1 MVDADTV
8 TRLRVVIG
16 RLARELNATATG
28 EGLTPT
34 QASVLGLVTGRGPL
48 GMAELAGLEG
58 LNPTMLSRVVGRL
71 DELELVQRRPDPAD
85 LRVVRVEVTP
95 AGRRVHQRIRT
106 LRTRAVSLCLERLPD
121 ETARTLLDAL
131 PALEALVDELK
142 VTKPDHDHPG
152 VRRRG

>member
-1 MVDADTV
+1 MVDVETV
-8 TRLRVVIG
+8 TRLRVAIG

-48 GMAELAGLEG
+48 GMAELAALEG

-71 DELELVQRRPDPAD
+71 DELRLLRRIPEPSD

-95 AGRRVHQRIRT
+95 AGRRLHQRIRT
-106 LRTRAVSLCLERLPD
+106 QRTKVVSQCLDRLPD
-121 ETARTLLDAL
+121 ETTRTLLSAL
-131 PALEALVDELK
+131 PALEALVDELRSGNP
-142 VTKPDHDHPG
+142 VHDQPG
-152 VRRRG
+152 ARKR

>member
-34 QASVLGLVTGRGPL
+34 QASVLGLVTGRGPI
-48 GMAELAGLEG
+48 GMAELAELEG

-85 LRVVRVEVTP
+85 LRAVRVEVTP

-106 LRTRAVSLCLERLPD
+106 LRTRVVSLCLERLPD
-121 ETARTLLDAL
+121 EATRTLLDAL
-131 PALEALVDELK
+131 PALEALVDELRAA
-142 VTKPDHDHPG
+142 KPDHDQPG
-152 VRRRG
+152 LRRRG

>member
-8 TRLRVVIG
+8 ARLRVVIG

-34 QASVLGLVTGRGPL
+34 QASVLGLVSGRGPL

-71 DELELVQRRPDPAD
+71 DELGLVRRLPDPAD
-85 LRVVRVEVTP
+85 ARAVRVDATPDGRGVHERIRAQRTRVVS
-95 AGRRVHQRIRT
+95 Q
-106 LRTRAVSLCLERLPD
+106 CLDRLP
-121 ETARTLLDAL
+121 EESTRTLLQAL
-131 PALEALVDELK
+131 PALELLVDELRSA
-142 VTKPDHDHPG
+142 KPVPDQPG
-152 VRRRG
+152 SRRG

>member
-8 TRLRVVIG
+8 ARLRVVIG

-34 QASVLGLVTGRGPL
+34 QASVLGLVSGRGPL

-71 DELELVQRRPDPAD
+71 DELGLVRRLPDPAD
-85 LRVVRVEVTP
+85 ARAVRVDATP
-95 AGRRVHQRIRT
+95 DGRRVHQRIRT
-106 LRTRAVSLCLERLPD
+106 QRTRVVSQCLDRLP
-121 ETARTLLDAL
+121 EESTQTLLRAL
-131 PALEALVDELK
+131 PALELLVDELRS
-142 VTKPDHDHPG
+142 TKPVPDQPG
-152 VRRRG
+152 TRKA

>member
-1 MVDADTV
+1 MVDVETV

-34 QASVLGLVTGRGPL
+34 QASVLGLVSGRGPL

-71 DELELVQRRPDPAD
+71 DELRLLRRMPEPSD
-85 LRVVRVEVTP
+85 LRVVRVEITP

-106 LRTRAVSLCLERLPD
+106 QRTKVVSQCLDRLPD
-121 ETARTLLDAL
+121 DTTRTLLSAL
-131 PALEALVDELK
+131 PALEALVDELRSGNP
-142 VTKPDHDHPG
+142 VHDQPG
-152 VRRRG
+152 VRKR

>member
-34 QASVLGLVTGRGPL
+34 QASVLGLVSGRGPL

-71 DELELVQRRPDPAD
+71 DELGLVRRLPDPAD
-85 LRVVRVEVTP
+85 LRAVRVEVTA

-106 LRTRAVSLCLERLPD
+106 LRTRAVSQCLERLPD
-121 ETARTLLDAL
+121 ETAHTLLDAV
-131 PALEALVDELK
+131 PALEALVDELRTTHP
-142 VTKPDHDHPG
+142 VHSQPG
-152 VRRRG
+152 VRKP

>member
-58 LNPTMLSRVVGRL
+58 LNPTMLSRVVGKL
-71 DELELVQRRPDPAD
+71 DELGLVRRLPDPDD

-106 LRTRAVSLCLERLPD
+106 LRTRAVSQCLERLPD
-121 ETARTLLDAL
+121 DTARSLLDAL

-142 VTKPDHDHPG
+142 AAKPVHDQPG
-152 VRRRG
+152 VRRS